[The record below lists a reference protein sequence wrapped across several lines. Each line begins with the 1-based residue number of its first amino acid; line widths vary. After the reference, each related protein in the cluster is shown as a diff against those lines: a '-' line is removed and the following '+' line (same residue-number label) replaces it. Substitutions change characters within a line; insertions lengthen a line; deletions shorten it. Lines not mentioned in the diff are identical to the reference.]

1 MICQAD
7 LWQWIASNLR
17 HITMLESSA
26 FQRPGYARTD
36 LCIQN
41 TAIARGQALPTVEP
55 DGVVQC
61 PVALGRLVG
70 VISHET
76 PSPGAVEGYS
86 HPS

>member
-17 HITMLESSA
+17 HIAMLESSA
-26 FQRPGYARTD
+26 FQRPRYARTD
-36 LCIQN
+36 LRIQS
-41 TAIARGQALPTVEP
+41 TAIARGQSIPTVEP
-55 DGVVQC
+55 HGVVQC

-70 VISHET
+70 VNSDET